1 MSAKILRQLNM
12 GELTLRQPVSTPS
25 ILAQKYPYMQF
36 KQNQ

>member
-1 MSAKILRQLNM
+1 MSAKILRQLNL
-12 GELTLRQPVSTPS
+12 GELILRQLVSTHS